1 MAKAITD
8 YTLDGNGTLTT
19 FVGKEVHNVM
29 YNVDNLMEV
38 QMHISEQ
45 NNELFNNHLKTR
57 IKYKLKK
64 SRFLDWMFSDFDDQK
79 YWGTYFLNELKKN
92 GKIEYNVE
100 QMLDERDE
108 LPMYIMEGYDTMCD
122 EMVYDINQIK
132 LID

>member
-1 MAKAITD
+1 
-8 YTLDGNGTLTT
+8 
-19 FVGKEVHNVM
+19 
-29 YNVDNLMEV
+29 ME
-38 QMHISEQ
+38 
-45 NNELFNNHLKTR
+45 NNMTQ
-57 IKYKLKK
+57 KYKLKK
-64 SRFLDWMFSDFDDQK
+64 SSFLNWMFNDSDDQK